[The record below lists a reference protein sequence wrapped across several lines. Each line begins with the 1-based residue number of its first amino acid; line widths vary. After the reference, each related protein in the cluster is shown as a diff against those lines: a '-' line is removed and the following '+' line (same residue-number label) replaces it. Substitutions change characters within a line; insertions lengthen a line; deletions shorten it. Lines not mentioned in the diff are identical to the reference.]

1 MTKGVTYLKKLI
13 SNLLPKSCMDLLYYI
28 KYSKERLPTTYIY
41 NEILMGK
48 HGIEIGG
55 PSLAFKTTLPIYELI
70 SSLDGVNFSNKTMW
84 EGVIEGGNTFNYY
97 KGRLGKQF
105 IADATDLKDIK
116 SNTYDFLISS
126 NCLEHVAN
134 TLKALDEWVRV
145 IKPEGYLL
153 LVLPKKESNFDRK
166 RPYTDFKHILTDYEG
181 NIAEDDL
188 THLDEILLYH
198 DLSRDIAAGNLAQ
211 FKQRSL
217 SNLSNR
223 GLHHHV
229 FDQTLIE
236 AIFSHYR
243 IDMIQFDENRY
254 DYFALGRLGKKL

>member
-1 MTKGVTYLKKLI
+1 MTHVNSLKQIVRKLMPRSCIDLFHYLK
-13 SNLLPKSCMDLLYYI
+13 YRG
-28 KYSKERLPTTYIY
+28 ERLANTHIY
-41 NEILMGK
+41 NEVLMGK
-48 HGIEIGG
+48 QGIEVGG
-55 PSLAFKTTLPIYELI
+55 PSLAFKIVLPIYPLV
-70 SSLDGVNFSNKTMW
+70 SVLDGVNFSNETMW
-84 EGVIEGGNTFNYY
+84 EGVLEGGNTYNYY

-105 IADATDLKDIK
+105 ITDATDLKVIK

-134 TLKALDEWVRV
+134 PLKALDEWVRV